1 MSKKR
6 VAYFSW
12 TIYLPQL
19 VFLWLW
25 FFRNPSDRKTRL
37 CLQSFSAIM
46 NQQRYKY
53 IQLLLITGLRLRRG
67 PIPFFY
73 IMSCVFYWFF
83 VCLFVFGFY
92 SEVSKCDIMIHLF
105 FCDVATVIPGQ
116 LLHHKLVIFYFTQT
130 QYSPILRRHQLYNF
144 TLQQIHSSVLI
155 PTKTVT
161 VLHCSDNKQQLF
173 TRLNQSAREKS
184 IKTLITLFMFINR
197 SICLTAQITN

>member
-1 MSKKR
+1 MAVVFQKPFWQEDASLFT
-6 VAYFSW
+6 VIFSYYEPAKIQIHPAI
-12 TIYLPQL
+12 TDHRTASQRRANP
-19 VFLWLW
+19 FLLYNVMC
-25 FFRNPSDRKTRL
+25 F
-37 CLQSFSAIM
+37 
-46 NQQRYKY
+46 
-53 IQLLLITGLRLRRG
+53 LLI
-67 PIPFFY
+67 F
-73 IMSCVFYWFF
+73 
-83 VCLFVFGFY
+83 CLFVFGFY